1 MDVGSNCWCLDA
13 ACEVK
18 KYLKICLI
26 SICLEMDEAI
36 SELIDLQK
44 QINDIEI
51 EFDLRRALLDYKHEN
66 VLKEAYERVQVC

>member
-1 MDVGSNCWCLDA
+1 
-13 ACEVK
+13 
-18 KYLKICLI
+18 
-26 SICLEMDEAI
+26 MDEAI